1 MIPSTDLRSPHLVRL
16 GAALAM
22 LTLGL
27 PAAGLA
33 IAQGAALLNLPES
46 TAEDAPV
53 LACHVVIQQ
62 DRVVVDGVQVLSLS
76 TELGEDGESMLVVP
90 DDEKRGMMITALY
103 DRLREKYEHE
113 QLGAE
118 ARETL
123 AVLTQR
129 RDVARQ
135 GELLLSIDKDTPFAV
150 VREVL
155 YTAGQAQFGT
165 FLFVTHNPWEDAQR
179 TIESTL
185 PMIGPPSA
193 MDYDERPPLNLSLL
207 VSDRGLS
214 VMGADA
220 VLFPEGAADTGD
232 DGPVLSVPCI
242 SGGACVG
249 LDDYDWAALSEQ
261 LGKVKDEYPD
271 DLQVIVVPES
281 DIPYEVI
288 VRVLDHARW
297 APYLPVDAEQG
308 AWEYWK
314 SVRRELFPFSI
325 LAGGAS

>member
-1 MIPSTDLRSPHLVRL
+1 MVPSTDPRPLRF
-16 GAALAM
+16 AAG
-22 LTLGL
+22 LGL
-27 PAAGLA
+27 LVVALPGAGLA
-33 IAQGAALLNLPES
+33 IAQGTALLNLPDS
-46 TAEDAPV
+46 TAEQAPV
-53 LACHVVIQQ
+53 LACHVVVQQ
-62 DRVVVDGVQVLSLS
+62 DKLIVDGVPILSLS

-103 DRLREKYEHE
+103 DRLQEKSEIE
-113 QLGAE
+113 KLGAE

-129 RDVARQ
+129 SELARQ

-165 FLFVTHNPWEDAQR
+165 FLFVTHNPWEDAER

-193 MDYDERPPLNLSLL
+193 TDYDERPPLNLSLL

-232 DGPVLSVPCI
+232 DGPPLSVPCI
-242 SGGACVG
+242 SGGACTG
-249 LDDYDWAALSEQ
+249 LDDYDWALLSEQ

-281 DIPYEVI
+281 DIPYELI

-297 APYLPVDAEQG
+297 APHLPMDAELG
-308 AWEYWK
+308 AWESWK
-314 SVRRELFPFSI
+314 SVRRELFPFSV